1 MEKNMLARISR
12 IAIAI
17 AFSFVICSIAVGPAR
32 ADDRRGESRR
42 EERRE
47 NRGRD
52 YDRGGFYIAP
62 APDYYYTPQPNYYYA
77 PEPEY
82 YNYAPQPEYYP
93 PPPSE
98 GTHLFF
104 GIF

>member
-1 MEKNMLARISR
+1 MEKNTLARINR

-42 EERRE
+42 AERRE
-47 NRGRD
+47 NRDRD
-52 YDRGGFYIAP
+52 HDRGGFYIAP
-62 APDYYYTPQPNYYYA
+62 APDYYYVPRPNYYYA

-82 YNYAPQPEYYP
+82 YNYAAQPEYYP
-93 PPPSE
+93 PPQSE